1 MKQEIKFI
9 YEAKYTNNFA
19 GHCGTPR
26 RVEHTIDSEVS
37 LPELL
42 EQFEYFIKA
51 IGYFP
56 PDNSKLEYVSQE
68 DIKFE
73 GKLEDLF
80 DKTPV
85 LPDDNI

>member
-9 YEAKYTNNFA
+9 YESKYTSNFA

-37 LPELL
+37 LSELL

-56 PDNSKLEYVSQE
+56 PDNSKLEYVKNDEFSGS
-68 DIKFE
+68 I
-73 GKLEDLF
+73 EDLF